1 MMRAKSFI
9 GALLLALSCSA
20 HSVPTAEPSSEL
32 RGGDGVVF
40 SSAQT
45 YARGIVWL
53 LALAADGAVLRVEFP
68 GRSAQGVVIPAGT
81 RLTARQIYGG
91 VLLSSSSQVVAFLP
105 DVSGGRLL
113 YNAPITN
120 NTWTLP

>member
-1 MMRAKSFI
+1 MTRAKWLM

-20 HSVPTAEPSSEL
+20 HSVPTAEPSSDL
-32 RGGDGVVF
+32 RSGDGVVF
-40 SSAQT
+40 SSAKT

-53 LALAADGAVLRVEFP
+53 LARTADGSVLRVEFP
-68 GRSAQGVVIPAGT
+68 GRSAQGAVIPAGT
-81 RLTARQIYGG
+81 RLSVRQIYGG
-91 VLLSSSSQVVAFLP
+91 VLLSSGSQVVAFLP